1 MIKYLLDTNV
11 ISEPLRPTPHP
22 QVMER
27 LHQHRSEMAIATVVW
42 HELWFGCLRLP
53 PSARRRAIEDY
64 LDTVVAVSIP
74 ILSYDHDAALW
85 HAQERARLSLIG
97 KTPPFADGQIIAVA
111 KAHDLILVTFN
122 LADYAAFQG
131 VVIQDWRSSNPATSG

>member
-1 MIKYLLDTNV
+1 MISYLLDTNV

-27 LHQHRSEMAIATVVW
+27 FRQHRSEIAISAVVW

-53 PSARRRAIEDY
+53 PSARRRAIEEY
-64 LDTVVAVSIP
+64 LDTVVAPSIP
-74 ILSYDHDAALW
+74 ILSYDQTAAVW
-85 HAQERARLSLIG
+85 HAQERARLSVIG

-111 KAHDLILVTFN
+111 KVHDLILVTFN

-131 VVIQDWRSSNPATSG
+131 VVIEDWRS

>member
-27 LHQHRSEMAIATVVW
+27 FRQHRSEIAISAVVW

-53 PSARRRAIEDY
+53 PSAKRRAIEEY
-64 LDTVVAVSIP
+64 LDTVVAPSIP
-74 ILSYDHDAALW
+74 ILSYDQAAAVW
-85 HAQERARLSLIG
+85 HAQERARLSVIG

-131 VVIQDWRSSNPATSG
+131 VVIEDWRS

>member
-1 MIKYLLDTNV
+1 MISYLLDTNV
-11 ISEPLRPTPHP
+11 ISEPLRPMPHP

-27 LHQHRSEMAIATVVW
+27 FRQHRSEIAISAVVW

-53 PSARRRAIEDY
+53 PSARRRAIEEY
-64 LDTVVAVSIP
+64 LDTVVAPSIP
-74 ILSYDHDAALW
+74 ILSYDQAAAVW
-85 HAQERARLSLIG
+85 HAQERARLSVIG

-111 KAHDLILVTFN
+111 EVHDLILVTFN

-131 VVIQDWRSSNPATSG
+131 VVIEDWRN